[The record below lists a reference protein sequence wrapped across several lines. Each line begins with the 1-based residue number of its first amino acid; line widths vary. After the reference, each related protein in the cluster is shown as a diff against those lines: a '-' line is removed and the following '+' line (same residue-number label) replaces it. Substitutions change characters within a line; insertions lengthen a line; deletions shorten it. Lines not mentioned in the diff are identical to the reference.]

1 MHAGNESP
9 APAGPAEARADG
21 PASRRRDSPGRA
33 SAIGGSITRHPLLW
47 GSAWA
52 ALLGAVIVLAA
63 FLDWP
68 TWAWALLLV
77 LLVAPSLVATIVVLR
92 ATPRDHLAH
101 RESVFGHF
109 FARYLTLVLAFV
121 AWSGSVVLGAA
132 ISTSIQLAA
141 DGKEDE
147 LTGIG
152 FEVLAALTPVAA
164 GVLWAALI
172 VRCSWFL
179 ARLRGWGGVPAAT
192 EVPVSLLEGRPR
204 LRRIVIGLA
213 HPGLLLATGLAS
225 VLLAMLA
232 AEVEFGLVV

>member
-1 MHAGNESP
+1 MLLGT
-9 APAGPAEARADG
+9 
-21 PASRRRDSPGRA
+21 
-33 SAIGGSITRHPLLW
+33 SITRHPLAW
-47 GSAWA
+47 GGAWA
-52 ALLGAVIVLAA
+52 ALFGAGIVVAA

-68 TWAWALLLV
+68 TWAWS
-77 LLVAPSLVATIVVLR
+77 LLVAALVGPSLVATIVVLR

-101 RESVFGHF
+101 RTSVFGHF
-109 FARYLTLVLAFV
+109 FSRYLALVAAFI

-141 DGKEDE
+141 EGNEEE

-152 FEVLAALTPVAA
+152 FEVLAALTPVAVT
-164 GVLWAALI
+164 VLWAALI

-179 ARLRGWGGVPAAT
+179 ARLRGWSEAPAT
-192 EVPVSLLEGRPR
+192 SEVPDAMFSARPR

-225 VLLAMLA
+225 ALLAVLA
-232 AEVEFGLVV
+232 AEVELAVV